1 MKITK
6 LPLTIRKKL
15 NKLMFKCDDMQA
27 YPFSKKALEMYNNQ
41 QGFPTYEELK
51 LIEKKNLMENKNE
64 KEILE

>member
-1 MKITK
+1 
-6 LPLTIRKKL
+6 
-15 NKLMFKCDDMQA
+15 LMFKCDDMQA